1 MAKNKLPVAKA
12 SVEPVEVAMP
22 TKAED
27 MKYKA
32 KYALE
37 DIERAEAHKQ
47 DRELMKHVKAAAK
60 SKMKALGKIC

>member
-1 MAKNKLPVAKA
+1 MAKSLPTTRAEA
-12 SVEPVEVAMP
+12 SEPRKDE
-22 TKAED
+22 AEE

-37 DIERAEAHKQ
+37 DIERAEAHKS
-47 DRELMKHVKAAAK
+47 DKSLMKHVKAAAK

>member
-1 MAKNKLPVAKA
+1 MAKTLPTTRA
-12 SVEPVEVAMP
+12 SVEPAMP
-22 TKAED
+22 TKDED

-47 DRELMKHVKAAAK
+47 DKELMKHVKAAAK
-60 SKMKALGKIC
+60 QKVKCLSKI

>member
-1 MAKNKLPVAKA
+1 MKKTLPVAKA
-12 SVEPVEVAMP
+12 SVEPAMP
-22 TKAED
+22 TKDRGED

-47 DRELMKHVKAAAK
+47 DKELMRHVKAAAK
-60 SKMKALGKIC
+60 QKVKCLSKI